1 MIDNKLI
8 IILSLDIA
16 VVGVEAAV
24 VVAVVVVVAAAATV
38 AFNPPLTD
46 KSLFSS
52 PQKV

>member
-8 IILSLDIA
+8 IILSLDID

-24 VVAVVVVVAAAATV
+24 VVAVVVVVAATV

-46 KSLFSS
+46 MSLFSS